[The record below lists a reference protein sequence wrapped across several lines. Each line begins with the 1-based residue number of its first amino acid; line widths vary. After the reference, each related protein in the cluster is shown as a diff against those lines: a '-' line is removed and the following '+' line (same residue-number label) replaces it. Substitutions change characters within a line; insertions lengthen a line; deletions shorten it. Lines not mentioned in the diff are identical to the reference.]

1 MSSDTCRNSSDKETR
16 EKEDRMGK
24 TEREERRSRM
34 FTIIEENRC
43 HAVIKVFGVGG
54 GGGNAINTMIEEGL
68 QGVEF
73 IVANTDAQ
81 ALSQSLAPLKLQ
93 LGARLTKGL
102 GAGANPEVGRNAALE
117 DRDLLRESLT
127 GADMVFITAG
137 LGGGT
142 GTGAAP
148 VVAEVA
154 REVGALTVAVVTRPF
169 NFEGQTRKRQADSGS
184 KELRSLVDTIIV
196 IPNEKLLLIAGKDM
210 RFVEAFRK
218 ADDVLFQAVRG
229 ISELVTKPGYIN
241 LDFADVKT
249 VMSGMGVALMGT
261 GSAAGQNR
269 AVAAAE
275 KAISSPLLE
284 DVSIRGARGVLINIT
299 AGPSLSLS
307 EVNEAASLIRE
318 EASDEANIIFGTV
331 IDETLGEELKVT
343 VVATGFEPNVAE
355 GPWKSPRKGIKL
367 VHRPEDLQKPAFL
380 RYAALRNPVEERVED
395 LPLIDKEAEIESLD
409 DFEIPTFL
417 RRRGE

>member
-1 MSSDTCRNSSDKETR
+1 
-16 EKEDRMGK
+16 
-24 TEREERRSRM
+24 M
-34 FTIIEENRC
+34 FTLIEENRC

-68 QGVEF
+68 SGVEF

-81 ALSQSLAPLKLQ
+81 ALSKNLAPLKIQ
-93 LGARLTKGL
+93 MGARLTKGL
-102 GAGANPEVGRNAALE
+102 GAGANPDIGREAALE
-117 DRDLLRESLT
+117 DRDLLREALS
-127 GADMVFITAG
+127 GADMVFLTAG

-142 GTGAAP
+142 GTGAGP
-148 VVAEVA
+148 IVAEVA
-154 REVGALTVAVVTRPF
+154 REVGALSVAVVTRPF
-169 NFEGQTRKRQADSGS
+169 SFEGATRRRQAEIGVKD
-184 KELRSLVDTIIV
+184 LRSLVDTIIV
-196 IPNEKLLLIAGKDM
+196 IPNEKLLLIAGKEM

-218 ADDVLFQAVRG
+218 VDEVLFQAVRS

-249 VMSGMGVALMGT
+249 IMAGMGVALMGT
-261 GSAAGQNR
+261 GCASGQNR

-307 EVNEAASLIRE
+307 EVNEAASLVRE
-318 EASDEANIIFGTV
+318 EADDDANIIFGTV
-331 IDETLGEELKVT
+331 IDEGLGEEFKVT
-343 VVATGFEPNVAE
+343 VIATGFESGVAE
-355 GPWKSPRKGIKL
+355 SFWKGPRRTIKL
-367 VHRPEDLQKPAFL
+367 VGKEDLEKPTFL
-380 RYAALRNPVEERVED
+380 RASPQKAPERIED
-395 LPLIDKEAEIESLD
+395 LPVIDKESESEALEE
-409 DFEIPTFL
+409 FEIPTFL

>member
-1 MSSDTCRNSSDKETR
+1 
-16 EKEDRMGK
+16 
-24 TEREERRSRM
+24 M
-34 FTIIEENRC
+34 FTLIEENRC

-68 QGVEF
+68 SGVEF
-73 IVANTDAQ
+73 IAANTDAQ
-81 ALSQSLAPLKLQ
+81 ALGRNLAPLKIQ

-102 GAGANPEVGRNAALE
+102 GAGANPDIGRQAAVE

-142 GTGAAP
+142 GTGAGP

-154 REVGALTVAVVTRPF
+154 KEVGALSVAVVTRPF
-169 NFEGQTRKRQADSGS
+169 SFEGARRKSQAEMGVKD
-184 KELRSLVDTIIV
+184 LRGLVDTIIV
-196 IPNEKLLLIAGKDM
+196 IPNEKLLMIAGKDM
-210 RFVEAFRK
+210 AFVEAFRRV
-218 ADDVLFQAVRG
+218 DDILFQAVRG

-261 GSAAGQNR
+261 GTASGQNR

-299 AGPSLSLS
+299 AGSSLSLS
-307 EVNEAASLIRE
+307 EVHEAASLIQE
-318 EASDEANIIFGTV
+318 EADDEANIIFGTV
-331 IDETLGEELKVT
+331 IDEDAGDEIKVT
-343 VVATGFEPNVAE
+343 VIATGFDAGMADSIWRGAGSGG
-355 GPWKSPRKGIKL
+355 GPGARKTIKL
-367 VHRPEDLQKPAFL
+367 VGRDDLEKPTFL
-380 RYAALRNPVEERVED
+380 RAAPPSRSPGKIEEIPV
-395 LPLIDKEAEIESLD
+395 IDNAAEIEPLD
-409 DFEIPTFL
+409 EFEIPTFL

>member
-1 MSSDTCRNSSDKETR
+1 
-16 EKEDRMGK
+16 
-24 TEREERRSRM
+24 M
-34 FTIIEENRC
+34 FTIVEENRC

-68 QGVEF
+68 HGVEF
-73 IVANTDAQ
+73 IAANTDAQ
-81 ALSQSLAPLKLQ
+81 ALSRSLAPLKLQ
-93 LGARLTKGL
+93 LGSRLTKGL
-102 GAGANPEVGRNAALE
+102 GAGANPDIGRQAALE
-117 DRDLLRESLT
+117 DRDLIRESLT

-142 GTGAAP
+142 GTGAGP

-154 REVGALTVAVVTRPF
+154 KEVGALTVAIVTRPF
-169 NFEGQTRKRQADSGS
+169 SFEGLTRKRQADGGT
-184 KELRSLVDTIIV
+184 KELRSLVDTIIL

-249 VMSGMGVALMGT
+249 IMSGMGVALMGT
-261 GSAAGQNR
+261 GAASGQNR

-284 DVSIRGARGVLINIT
+284 DVSIRGAR
-299 AGPSLSLS
+299 AGTSLSLS
-307 EVNEAASLIRE
+307 EVNDAASLVRE

-331 IDETLGEELKVT
+331 IDETMGDELKVT
-343 VVATGFEPNVAE
+343 VVATGFEPGVAD
-355 GPWKSPRKGIKL
+355 GAWRSPRKGIKL
-367 VHRPEDLQKPAFL
+367 VSRPDDLQTPAFL
-380 RYAALRNPVEERVED
+380 RAAAPKTFDERLED

-409 DFEIPTFL
+409 EFEIPTFL
-417 RRRGE
+417 RRRVE

>member
-1 MSSDTCRNSSDKETR
+1 
-16 EKEDRMGK
+16 
-24 TEREERRSRM
+24 
-34 FTIIEENRC
+34 
-43 HAVIKVFGVGG
+43 
-54 GGGNAINTMIEEGL
+54 
-68 QGVEF
+68 
-73 IVANTDAQ
+73 
-81 ALSQSLAPLKLQ
+81 

-102 GAGANPEVGRNAALE
+102 GAGANPDVGRQAALE
-117 DRDLLRESLT
+117 DRDLIREALT

-142 GTGAAP
+142 GTGAGP

-154 REVGALTVAVVTRPF
+154 KEVGALTVAIVTRPF
-169 NFEGQTRKRQADSGS
+169 PFEGLTRKRQADGGT
-184 KELRSLVDTIIV
+184 KELRCIVDTIIV
-196 IPNEKLLLIAGKDM
+196 IPNEKLLLIAGKEM

-229 ISELVTKPGYIN
+229 ISELITKPGYIN

-249 VMSGMGVALMGT
+249 IMSGMGVALMGT
-261 GSAAGQNR
+261 GAASGQNR

-307 EVNEAASLIRE
+307 EVNDAASLVRE

-331 IDETLGEELKVT
+331 IDETLGDELKVT
-343 VVATGFEPNVAE
+343 VVATGFEPGLAE
-355 GPWKSPRKGIKL
+355 GVLRNPRKGIKL
-367 VHRPEDLQKPAFL
+367 VRRADDLETPAFL
-380 RYAALRNPVEERVED
+380 RAAAPKTFDERLED
-395 LPLIDKEAEIESLD
+395 LPLIDKETEIESLD
-409 DFEIPTFL
+409 EFEIPTFL
-417 RRRGE
+417 RRRVE

>member
-1 MSSDTCRNSSDKETR
+1 
-16 EKEDRMGK
+16 
-24 TEREERRSRM
+24 M
-34 FTIIEENRC
+34 FTIVEENRC

-73 IVANTDAQ
+73 IAANTDSQ
-81 ALSQSLAPLKLQ
+81 ALSRNLAPLKLQ

-102 GAGANPEVGRNAALE
+102 GAGANPDIGRQAAIE
-117 DRDLLRESLT
+117 DRDLLREALA

-142 GTGAAP
+142 GTGGGP

-154 REVGALTVAVVTRPF
+154 KEVGALTVAVVTRPF
-169 NFEGQTRKRQADSGS
+169 SFEGLTRKRQADTGM
-184 KELRSLVDTIIV
+184 KELRGLVDTIVV

-218 ADDVLFQAVRG
+218 VDDVLFQAVRG
-229 ISELVTKPGYIN
+229 ISELVTRPGYIN

-249 VMSGMGVALMGT
+249 IMAGMGVALMGT
-261 GSAAGQNR
+261 GMASGQNR

-299 AGPSLSLS
+299 AGTSLSLS

-331 IDETLGEELKVT
+331 IDEALGDELKVT

-355 GPWKSPRKGIKL
+355 GPWKNPRKGIKL
-367 VHRPEDLQKPAFL
+367 ASRAEDLQKPAFL
-380 RYAALRNPVEERVED
+380 RNAAQRGIVEERVEE
-395 LPLIDKEAEIESLD
+395 LPLIDKENEIESLD
-409 DFEIPTFL
+409 EFEIPTFL

>member
-1 MSSDTCRNSSDKETR
+1 MET
-16 EKEDRMGK
+16 
-24 TEREERRSRM
+24 TEREEGKSRL
-34 FTIIEENRC
+34 FTIIEENRS
-43 HAVIKVFGVGG
+43 HAIIKVFGVGG

-73 IVANTDAQ
+73 IAANTDAQ
-81 ALSQSLAPLKLQ
+81 ALSRNLAPLKLQ
-93 LGARLTKGL
+93 LGSKLTKGL
-102 GAGANPEVGRNAALE
+102 GAGANPEIGREAALE
-117 DRDLLRESLT
+117 DRELLREALT

-137 LGGGT
+137 MGGGT

-154 REVGALTVAVVTRPF
+154 KEIGALTVAVVTRPF
-169 NFEGQTRKRQADSGS
+169 TFEGQTRKRQADMGF
-184 KELRSLVDTIIV
+184 KELRTLVDTIIV

-218 ADDVLFQAVRG
+218 VDDVLFQAVRG

-249 VMSGMGVALMGT
+249 VMTGMGLALMGT
-261 GSAAGQNR
+261 GSASGQNR

-299 AGPSLSLS
+299 AGTTLSLS

-331 IDETLGEELKVT
+331 IDETLEDELKVT

-355 GPWKSPRKGIKL
+355 GPWKSQRKGIKL
-367 VHRPEDLQKPAFL
+367 VSRTEDLQKPA
-380 RYAALRNPVEERVED
+380 YLRNAGQIGLVEERVED
-395 LPLIDKEAEIESLD
+395 LPLIDKESEIESLD

>member
-1 MSSDTCRNSSDKETR
+1 
-16 EKEDRMGK
+16 
-24 TEREERRSRM
+24 M
-34 FTIIEENRC
+34 FTIVEENRC

-73 IVANTDAQ
+73 IAANTDSQ
-81 ALSQSLAPLKLQ
+81 ALSRNLAPLKLQ
-93 LGARLTKGL
+93 LGSRLTKGL
-102 GAGANPEVGRNAALE
+102 GAGANPDIGRQAAIE
-117 DRDLLRESLT
+117 DRDMLREALA

-142 GTGAAP
+142 GTGAGP

-154 REVGALTVAVVTRPF
+154 KEVGALTVAVVTRPF
-169 NFEGQTRKRQADSGS
+169 SFEGLTRKRQADAGT
-184 KELRSLVDTIIV
+184 KELRGLVDTIIV

-218 ADDVLFQAVRG
+218 VDDVLFQAVRG
-229 ISELVTKPGYIN
+229 ISELVTRPGYIN

-249 VMSGMGVALMGT
+249 IMSGMGVALMGS
-261 GSAAGQNR
+261 GAASGQNR

-299 AGPSLSLS
+299 AGTSLSLS
-307 EVNEAASLIRE
+307 EVNDAASLIRE
-318 EASDEANIIFGTV
+318 EASDEANIIFGAV
-331 IDETLGEELKVT
+331 IDEALGDELKVT
-343 VVATGFEPNVAE
+343 VVATGFEPNAAE
-355 GPWKSPRKGIKL
+355 GPWKNPRKGIKL
-367 VHRPEDLQKPAFL
+367 ASRTEDLQKPAFL
-380 RYAALRNPVEERVED
+380 RNAAQRGIVEERVEE
-395 LPLIDKEAEIESLD
+395 LPLIDKENEIESLD
-409 DFEIPTFL
+409 EFEIPTFL

>member
-1 MSSDTCRNSSDKETR
+1 MVS
-16 EKEDRMGK
+16 
-24 TEREERRSRM
+24 TEREARGGRT
-34 FTIIEENRC
+34 FTIVEENRC

-54 GGGNAINTMIEEGL
+54 GGGNAVNTMIEEGL

-73 IVANTDAQ
+73 IAANTDAQ
-81 ALSQSLAPLKLQ
+81 ALSRNLAPLKIQ

-102 GAGANPEVGRNAALE
+102 GAGANPDIGRQAALE
-117 DRDLLRESLT
+117 DRDLLRESLA
-127 GADMVFITAG
+127 GADMVFLTAG

-142 GTGAAP
+142 GTGAGP

-154 REVGALTVAVVTRPF
+154 REIGALTVAVVTRPF
-169 NFEGQTRKRQADSGS
+169 SFEGLSRKRQAETGA
-184 KELRSLVDTIIV
+184 KELRGLVDTIIV

-218 ADDVLFQAVRG
+218 VDDVLFQAVRG

-249 VMSGMGVALMGT
+249 IMSGMGVALMGT
-261 GSAAGQNR
+261 GAASGQNR

-307 EVNEAASLIRE
+307 EVNDAASLVRE

-331 IDETLGEELKVT
+331 IDETMEDELKVT
-343 VVATGFEPNVAE
+343 VVATGFEPAIAE
-355 GPWKSPRKGIKL
+355 GPWKNPRKGIR
-367 VHRPEDLQKPAFL
+367 VINRADDLQTPAFL
-380 RYAALRNPVEERVED
+380 RTAAPRPFDERVED
-395 LPLIDKEAEIESLD
+395 LPLIDKETEIEALD
-409 DFEIPTFL
+409 EFEIPTFL

>member
-1 MSSDTCRNSSDKETR
+1 
-16 EKEDRMGK
+16 
-24 TEREERRSRM
+24 M
-34 FTIIEENRC
+34 FTIVEENRC

-73 IVANTDAQ
+73 IAANTDSQ
-81 ALSQSLAPLKLQ
+81 ALSRNLAPLKLQ

-102 GAGANPEVGRNAALE
+102 GAGANPDIGRQAAVE
-117 DRDLLRESLT
+117 DRDMLREALA

-142 GTGAAP
+142 GTGAGP

-154 REVGALTVAVVTRPF
+154 KEVGALTVAVVTRPF
-169 NFEGQTRKRQADSGS
+169 SFEGQTRKRQADGGT
-184 KELRSLVDTIIV
+184 KELRGLVDTIIV
-196 IPNEKLLLIAGKDM
+196 IPNEKLLLIAGKEM
-210 RFVEAFRK
+210 RFVDAFRK
-218 ADDVLFQAVRG
+218 VDDVLFQAVRG
-229 ISELVTKPGYIN
+229 ISELVTRPGYIN

-261 GSAAGQNR
+261 GAATGQNR
-269 AVAAAE
+269 AMAAAE

-299 AGPSLSLS
+299 AGASLSLS

-331 IDETLGEELKVT
+331 IDESMGDELKVT

-355 GPWKSPRKGIKL
+355 GPWKNPRKGIKL
-367 VHRPEDLQKPAFL
+367 ASRAEDLQKPAFL
-380 RYAALRNPVEERVED
+380 RNAAQRGAVEERVEE
-395 LPLIDKEAEIESLD
+395 LPLIDKENEIESLD
-409 DFEIPTFL
+409 EFEIPTFL

>member
-1 MSSDTCRNSSDKETR
+1 
-16 EKEDRMGK
+16 
-24 TEREERRSRM
+24 M
-34 FTIIEENRC
+34 FTIVEENRC

-73 IVANTDAQ
+73 IAANTDAQ
-81 ALSQSLAPLKLQ
+81 ALSHSLAPLKLQ

-102 GAGANPEVGRNAALE
+102 GAGANPDIGRQAALE
-117 DRDLLRESLT
+117 DRDLIREALA

-142 GTGAAP
+142 GTGAGP

-154 REVGALTVAVVTRPF
+154 KEIGALTVAIVTRPF
-169 NFEGQTRKRQADSGS
+169 SFEGLTRKRQADGGT

-218 ADDVLFQAVRG
+218 VDDVLFQAVRG

-249 VMSGMGVALMGT
+249 IMSG
-261 GSAAGQNR
+261 
-269 AVAAAE
+269 
-275 KAISSPLLE
+275 
-284 DVSIRGARGVLINIT
+284 
-299 AGPSLSLS
+299 
-307 EVNEAASLIRE
+307 
-318 EASDEANIIFGTV
+318 
-331 IDETLGEELKVT
+331 
-343 VVATGFEPNVAE
+343 
-355 GPWKSPRKGIKL
+355 
-367 VHRPEDLQKPAFL
+367 
-380 RYAALRNPVEERVED
+380 
-395 LPLIDKEAEIESLD
+395 
-409 DFEIPTFL
+409 
-417 RRRGE
+417 

>member
-1 MSSDTCRNSSDKETR
+1 MEITVH
-16 EKEDRMGK
+16 
-24 TEREERRSRM
+24 EEGRPRL
-34 FTIIEENRC
+34 FTIIEENRA

-73 IVANTDAQ
+73 IAANTDAQ
-81 ALSQSLAPLKLQ
+81 ALSRNLAPLKLQ

-102 GAGANPEVGRNAALE
+102 GAGANPEIGREAALE
-117 DRDLLRESLT
+117 DRDLLREALS

-154 REVGALTVAVVTRPF
+154 REVGALTVGVVTRPF
-169 NFEGQTRKRQADSGS
+169 VFEGQTRKRQADLGF
-184 KELRSLVDTIIV
+184 KELKAVVDTIIV
-196 IPNEKLLLIAGKDM
+196 VPNEKLLLIAGKDM
-210 RFVEAFRK
+210 KFVDAFRK
-218 ADDVLFQAVRG
+218 VDDVLFQGVRG

-249 VMSGMGVALMGT
+249 VMTGMGLALMGT
-261 GSAAGQNR
+261 GTASGQNR
-269 AVAAAE
+269 AAAAAE

-284 DVSIRGARGVLINIT
+284 DVSIKGARGVLINIT
-299 AGPSLSLS
+299 AGLSLSLS

-331 IDETLGEELKVT
+331 IDESMEDELKVT

-355 GPWKSPRKGIKL
+355 GAWKSQRKGIKL
-367 VHRPEDLQKPAFL
+367 VSRTEDLQKPAFL
-380 RYAALRNPVEERVED
+380 RNVAAQAIHVDERVED
-395 LPLIDKEAEIESLD
+395 LPLIDKETEIESLD

>member
-1 MSSDTCRNSSDKETR
+1 
-16 EKEDRMGK
+16 
-24 TEREERRSRM
+24 M
-34 FTIIEENRC
+34 FTIVEENRC
-43 HAVIKVFGVGG
+43 RAVIKVFGVGG

-68 QGVEF
+68 TGVEF

-81 ALSQSLAPLKLQ
+81 ALSRSLAPLKLQ

-102 GAGANPEVGRNAALE
+102 GAGANPDVGRDAALE

-142 GTGAAP
+142 GTGAGP

-154 REVGALTVAVVTRPF
+154 KEVGALTVAVVTRPF
-169 NFEGQTRKRQADSGS
+169 NFEGQTRKRQADMGS
-184 KELRSLVDTIIV
+184 KELRALVDTIIV
-196 IPNEKLLLIAGKDM
+196 IPNEKLLLIAGKEM
-210 RFVEAFRK
+210 RFVDAFRK

-229 ISELVTKPGYIN
+229 ISELVTRPGYIN

-261 GSAAGQNR
+261 GLASGQNR

-331 IDETLGEELKVT
+331 IDEAMEDELKVT

-355 GPWKSPRKGIKL
+355 GPWRSARKGIKL
-367 VHRPEDLQKPAFL
+367 VNRTEDLQKPAFL
-380 RYAALRNPVEERVED
+380 RNAAQRAPVEERVED
-395 LPLIDKEAEIESLD
+395 LPLIDKESEIESLD

>member
-1 MSSDTCRNSSDKETR
+1 
-16 EKEDRMGK
+16 
-24 TEREERRSRM
+24 
-34 FTIIEENRC
+34 
-43 HAVIKVFGVGG
+43 
-54 GGGNAINTMIEEGL
+54 
-68 QGVEF
+68 
-73 IVANTDAQ
+73 
-81 ALSQSLAPLKLQ
+81 
-93 LGARLTKGL
+93 
-102 GAGANPEVGRNAALE
+102 
-117 DRDLLRESLT
+117 
-127 GADMVFITAG
+127 MVFITAG

-142 GTGAAP
+142 GTGAGP

-154 REVGALTVAVVTRPF
+154 KEIGALTVAIVTRPF
-169 NFEGQTRKRQADSGS
+169 SFEGLTRKRQADGGT

-196 IPNEKLLLIAGKDM
+196 IPNEKLLLIAGKEM

-249 VMSGMGVALMGT
+249 IMSGMGVALMGT
-261 GSAAGQNR
+261 GAASGQNR

-299 AGPSLSLS
+299 AGTSLSLS
-307 EVNEAASLIRE
+307 EVNDAASLVRE

-331 IDETLGEELKVT
+331 IDETMGDELKVT
-343 VVATGFEPNVAE
+343 VVATGFEPGVAD
-355 GPWKSPRKGIKL
+355 GAWRSPRKGIKL
-367 VHRPEDLQKPAFL
+367 VSRPDDLQTPAFL
-380 RYAALRNPVEERVED
+380 RAAAPKTFDERLED

-409 DFEIPTFL
+409 EFEIPTFL
-417 RRRGE
+417 RRRVE

>member
-1 MSSDTCRNSSDKETR
+1 
-16 EKEDRMGK
+16 
-24 TEREERRSRM
+24 M

-43 HAVIKVFGVGG
+43 GAVIKVFGVGG

-73 IVANTDAQ
+73 IAANTDAQ
-81 ALSQSLAPLKLQ
+81 ALSRNLAPLKLQ
-93 LGARLTKGL
+93 LGAKLTKGL
-102 GAGANPEVGRNAALE
+102 GAGANPDVGREAALE
-117 DRDLLRESLT
+117 DRELLREALT

-142 GTGAAP
+142 GTGAGP

-154 REVGALTVAVVTRPF
+154 KEVGALTVGVVTRPF
-169 NFEGQTRKRQADSGS
+169 TFEGQTRKRQADMGS
-184 KELRSLVDTIIV
+184 KDLRSLVDTIIV
-196 IPNEKLLLIAGKDM
+196 IPNEKLLLIAGKEM
-210 RFVEAFRK
+210 RFVDAFRK
-218 ADDVLFQAVRG
+218 VDDVLFQAVRG
-229 ISELVTKPGYIN
+229 ISELITKPGYIN

-249 VMSGMGVALMGT
+249 VMSGMGLALMGT
-261 GSAAGQNR
+261 GAASGQNR

-299 AGPSLSLS
+299 AGPSLALS

-331 IDETLGEELKVT
+331 IDETLEDELKVT

-367 VHRPEDLQKPAFL
+367 VSRTEDLQKPAFL
-380 RYAALRNPVEERVED
+380 RNVAPAGFVEERADD
-395 LPLIDKEAEIESLD
+395 LPLIDKETEIESLD

>member
-1 MSSDTCRNSSDKETR
+1 
-16 EKEDRMGK
+16 
-24 TEREERRSRM
+24 M
-34 FTIIEENRC
+34 FTIVEENRC

-73 IVANTDAQ
+73 IAANTDAQ
-81 ALSQSLAPLKLQ
+81 ALSRNLAPLKIQ

-102 GAGANPEVGRNAALE
+102 GAGANPDVGRQAALE
-117 DRDLLRESLT
+117 DRDLLRESLA

-142 GTGAAP
+142 GTGAGP

-169 NFEGQTRKRQADSGS
+169 AFEGLTRKRQSEMGA

-196 IPNEKLLLIAGKDM
+196 IPNEKLLLIAGKEM

-218 ADDVLFQAVRG
+218 VDDVLFQAVRG

-261 GSAAGQNR
+261 GAASGQNR
-269 AVAAAE
+269 AMAAAE

-299 AGPSLSLS
+299 AGPTLSLS

-355 GPWKSPRKGIKL
+355 GPWKSPRKAIKL
-367 VHRPEDLQKPAFL
+367 VSRADDLQTPAFL
-380 RYAALRNPVEERVED
+380 RQSGRGHVEERVED
-395 LPLIDKEAEIESLD
+395 LPLIDKETEIESLD
-409 DFEIPTFL
+409 EFEIPTFL

>member
-1 MSSDTCRNSSDKETR
+1 
-16 EKEDRMGK
+16 
-24 TEREERRSRM
+24 M
-34 FTIIEENRC
+34 FTIVEENRC

-73 IVANTDAQ
+73 IAANTDSQ
-81 ALSQSLAPLKLQ
+81 ALSRNLAPLKLQ

-102 GAGANPEVGRNAALE
+102 GAGANPDIGRQAAVE
-117 DRDLLRESLT
+117 DRDMLREALT

-142 GTGAAP
+142 GTGAGP

-154 REVGALTVAVVTRPF
+154 KEVGALTVAVVTRPF
-169 NFEGQTRKRQADSGS
+169 SFEGLTRKRQADGGT
-184 KELRSLVDTIIV
+184 KELRGLVDTIIV
-196 IPNEKLLLIAGKDM
+196 IPNEKLLLIAGKEM
-210 RFVEAFRK
+210 RFVDAFRK
-218 ADDVLFQAVRG
+218 VDDVLFQAVRG
-229 ISELVTKPGYIN
+229 ISELVTRPGYIN

-261 GSAAGQNR
+261 GAATGQNR
-269 AVAAAE
+269 AMAAAE

-299 AGPSLSLS
+299 AGTSLSLS

-331 IDETLGEELKVT
+331 IDESMGDELKVT

-355 GPWKSPRKGIKL
+355 GPWKNPRKGIKL
-367 VHRPEDLQKPAFL
+367 ASRAEDLQKPAFL
-380 RYAALRNPVEERVED
+380 RNAAQRGAVEERVEE
-395 LPLIDKEAEIESLD
+395 LPLIDKENEIESLD
-409 DFEIPTFL
+409 EFEIPTFL

>member
-1 MSSDTCRNSSDKETR
+1 
-16 EKEDRMGK
+16 
-24 TEREERRSRM
+24 M
-34 FTIIEENRC
+34 FTLIEENRC

-68 QGVEF
+68 SGVEF

-81 ALSQSLAPLKLQ
+81 ALSKNLAPLKIQ
-93 LGARLTKGL
+93 MGARLTKGL
-102 GAGANPEVGRNAALE
+102 GAGANPDIGREAALE
-117 DRDLLRESLT
+117 DRDLLREALS
-127 GADMVFITAG
+127 GADMVFLTAG

-142 GTGAAP
+142 GTGAGP
-148 VVAEVA
+148 IVAEVA
-154 REVGALTVAVVTRPF
+154 REVGALSVAVVTRPF
-169 NFEGQTRKRQADSGS
+169 SFEGATRRRQAEIGVKD
-184 KELRSLVDTIIV
+184 LRSLVDTIIV
-196 IPNEKLLLIAGKDM
+196 IPNEKLLLIAGKEM

-218 ADDVLFQAVRG
+218 VDEVLFQAVRG

-241 LDFADVKT
+241 LDFADVKAI
-249 VMSGMGVALMGT
+249 MAGMGVALMGT
-261 GSAAGQNR
+261 GCASGQNR

-318 EASDEANIIFGTV
+318 EADDDANIIFGTV
-331 IDETLGEELKVT
+331 IDEGLGEEFKVT
-343 VVATGFEPNVAE
+343 VIATGFESGVAE
-355 GPWKSPRKGIKL
+355 SFWKGPRRTIKL
-367 VHRPEDLQKPAFL
+367 VGKEDLEKPTFL
-380 RYAALRNPVEERVED
+380 RASPQKSPERIED
-395 LPLIDKEAEIESLD
+395 LPVIDKESESEALEE
-409 DFEIPTFL
+409 FEIPTFL

>member
-1 MSSDTCRNSSDKETR
+1 
-16 EKEDRMGK
+16 
-24 TEREERRSRM
+24 M
-34 FTIIEENRC
+34 FTLIEENRC
-43 HAVIKVFGVGG
+43 HAIIKVFGVGG

-68 QGVEF
+68 SGVEF
-73 IVANTDAQ
+73 MAANTDAQ
-81 ALSQSLAPLKLQ
+81 SLSKNLAPLKIQ

-102 GAGANPEVGRNAALE
+102 GAGANPDIGRQAALE
-117 DRDLLRESLT
+117 DRDLLREALS

-142 GTGAAP
+142 GTGAGP
-148 VVAEVA
+148 IVAEVA

-169 NFEGQTRKRQADSGS
+169 SFEGATRRRQA
-184 KELRSLVDTIIV
+184 ELGVKDLRGLVDTIIV
-196 IPNEKLLLIAGKDM
+196 IPNEKLLLIAGKEM

-218 ADDVLFQAVRG
+218 ADEVLFQAVRG

-249 VMSGMGVALMGT
+249 IMSGMGVALMGT
-261 GSAAGQNR
+261 GTASGQNR

-299 AGPSLSLS
+299 AGPTLSLS
-307 EVNEAASLIRE
+307 EVHEAASLVQE
-318 EASDEANIIFGTV
+318 EADDEANIIFGTV
-331 IDETLGEELKVT
+331 IDESLGEELKVT
-343 VVATGFEPNVAE
+343 VIATGFEPGVAE
-355 GPWKSPRKGIKL
+355 TLWKGPRRTIKL
-367 VHRPEDLQKPAFL
+367 VGKEDLEKPAFL
-380 RYAALRNPVEERVED
+380 RVGPQRPPERIEDVPVV
-395 LPLIDKEAEIESLD
+395 DKESEKEALEE
-409 DFEIPTFL
+409 FEIPTFL

>member
-1 MSSDTCRNSSDKETR
+1 MAR
-16 EKEDRMGK
+16 
-24 TEREERRSRM
+24 TEQEARGNRM
-34 FTIIEENRC
+34 FTIVEENRC

-54 GGGNAINTMIEEGL
+54 GGSNAINTMIEEGL
-68 QGVEF
+68 GGVEF
-73 IVANTDAQ
+73 IAANTDAQ
-81 ALSQSLAPLKLQ
+81 ALSHSLAPLKLQ

-102 GAGANPEVGRNAALE
+102 GAGANPDIGRQAALE
-117 DRDLLRESLT
+117 DRDLIRESLT

-142 GTGAAP
+142 GTGAGP

-154 REVGALTVAVVTRPF
+154 REIGALTVAIVTRPF
-169 NFEGQTRKRQADSGS
+169 SFEGQTRKAQADGGT
-184 KELRSLVDTIIV
+184 KELRSIVDTIIV
-196 IPNEKLLLIAGKDM
+196 IPNEKLLLIAGKEM

-218 ADDVLFQAVRG
+218 VDDVLFQAVRG

-249 VMSGMGVALMGT
+249 IMSGMGVALMGT
-261 GSAAGQNR
+261 GAASGQNR

-284 DVSIRGARGVLINIT
+284 DVSIRGARGILINIT
-299 AGPSLSLS
+299 AGTSLSLS
-307 EVNEAASLIRE
+307 EVNDAASLVRE

-331 IDETLGEELKVT
+331 IDEALGDEVKVT
-343 VVATGFEPNVAE
+343 VVATGFEPGVAE
-355 GPWKSPRKGIKL
+355 GVLRTPRKGIKL
-367 VHRPEDLQKPAFL
+367 VSRPDDLQTPAFL
-380 RYAALRNPVEERVED
+380 RAAGSKTLEERLED

-409 DFEIPTFL
+409 EFEIPTFL
-417 RRRGE
+417 RRRVE

>member
-1 MSSDTCRNSSDKETR
+1 
-16 EKEDRMGK
+16 
-24 TEREERRSRM
+24 M
-34 FTIIEENRC
+34 FTLVEENRC

-68 QGVEF
+68 SGVEF
-73 IVANTDAQ
+73 IAANTDAQ
-81 ALSQSLAPLKLQ
+81 ALARSLAPLKIQ
-93 LGARLTKGL
+93 LGTRLTKGL
-102 GAGANPEVGRNAALE
+102 GAGANPDIGRQAALE
-117 DRDLLRESLT
+117 DRDLLREALS

-142 GTGAAP
+142 GTGAGP

-154 REVGALTVAVVTRPF
+154 REVGALTVGVVTRPF
-169 NFEGQTRKRQADSGS
+169 TFEGSTRRRQA
-184 KELRSLVDTIIV
+184 ELGVKDMRSLVDTIVI
-196 IPNEKLLLIAGKDM
+196 IPNEKLLLIAGKEM

-218 ADDVLFQAVRG
+218 VDEVLFQAVRG

-249 VMSGMGVALMGT
+249 IMSGMGVALMGT
-261 GSAAGQNR
+261 GSASGQNR

-299 AGPSLSLS
+299 GGSSLSLS
-307 EVNEAASLIRE
+307 EVHEAASLVQQ
-318 EASDEANIIFGTV
+318 EADEEANIIFGTV
-331 IDETLGEELKVT
+331 IDELMEDELKVT
-343 VVATGFEPNVAE
+343 VIATGFEPGVADTLLK
-355 GPWKSPRKGIKL
+355 GPRRTIKL
-367 VHRPEDLQKPAFL
+367 VGKEDLEKPAFL
-380 RYAALRNPVEERVED
+380 RVGPLKAPERVERIED
-395 LPLIDKEAEIESLD
+395 LPVIEKESDAEALEE
-409 DFEIPTFL
+409 FEIPTFL